1 MEEEGI
7 VNLREVGGAAGQEA
21 STVRGREGAK
31 KLFESYLLKRKL
43 PKFDILIELED
54 QICNQ
59 SILKQFGSF
68 LIDDAET
75 VKKGGV
81 AVLFKGGSAL
91 QYLSHIA
98 TIISLRW
105 PENEN
110 YKDMFQYLQKKKSG
124 GTLGPGSVWIS
135 NIRTDIQKEIQ
146 RRCIDKGEQFA
157 ESSVPIGRN
166 LLYKS
171 CNVLLKEN
179 TTAAYIKRSVFVTNF
194 SATGT
199 YKFIYYLTF
208 LFGIKTL
215 VNIIFFIVGRGGEV
229 SKMSA
234 NSASW
239 CDIYDVLTDDW
250 NQQKTG
256 RQDLMNFFNDFEHW
270 EIDFYH
276 CLAGYLMCGA
286 GAGMYS
292 ATASTLGGNFI
303 YPHLAYLKGSG
314 AAQQVTKAIRE
325 LSVLGETFESTSLR
339 CGAAL
344 TMVTHPT
351 TSMFYSCVRAGH
363 NLKDELRN
371 TFHVGL
377 LLLLYILLCVLYITY
392 IIYIMYNMGSKVYI
406 SYILYISFTIH
417 NVYYIRCV

>member
-1 MEEEGI
+1 
-7 VNLREVGGAAGQEA
+7 VLL
-21 STVRGREGAK
+21 VRKLLLFVAEKVLK
-31 KLFESYLLKRKL
+31 KLFETYLLKRKL
-43 PKFDILIELED
+43 PKFGILIELED

-110 YKDMFQYLQKKKSG
+110 YKYMFQYLQKKKSR

-208 LFGIKTL
+208 LFGIITL
-215 VNIIFFIVGRGGEV
+215 VNIIFFILGRGGEV

-234 NSASW
+234 NSAS
-239 CDIYDVLTDDW
+239 
-250 NQQKTG
+250 
-256 RQDLMNFFNDFEHW
+256 
-270 EIDFYH
+270 
-276 CLAGYLMCGA
+276 
-286 GAGMYS
+286 
-292 ATASTLGGNFI
+292 
-303 YPHLAYLKGSG
+303 
-314 AAQQVTKAIRE
+314 
-325 LSVLGETFESTSLR
+325 
-339 CGAAL
+339 
-344 TMVTHPT
+344 
-351 TSMFYSCVRAGH
+351 
-363 NLKDELRN
+363 
-371 TFHVGL
+371 
-377 LLLLYILLCVLYITY
+377 
-392 IIYIMYNMGSKVYI
+392 
-406 SYILYISFTIH
+406 
-417 NVYYIRCV
+417 